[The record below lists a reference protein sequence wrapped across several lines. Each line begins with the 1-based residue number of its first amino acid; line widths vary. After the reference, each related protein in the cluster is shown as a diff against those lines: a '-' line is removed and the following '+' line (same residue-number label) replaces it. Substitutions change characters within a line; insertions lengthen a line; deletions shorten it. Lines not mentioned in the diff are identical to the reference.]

1 MENTNMTNNP
11 LVIINPGNGLPG
23 ISPCTAVPAN
33 PGPGGGGG
41 GGCSTL
47 DPCPP
52 HHPLPG
58 FDF

>member
-23 ISPCTAVPAN
+23 ISPCGAVPAN

-41 GGCSTL
+41 GCSYEPSQ
-47 DPCPP
+47 PCGMQYN
-52 HHPLPG
+52 L
-58 FDF
+58 FFS